1 MNLYIIR
8 HGEAVRVG
16 GAITRDADRVLTPG
30 GERDVRRV
38 GEALARIDGSV
49 RLVLTSPLVR
59 AVQTGRLVGAAFAT
73 APTVEPSELLLPG
86 FRHKA
91 LLEKLASLPGGESVV
106 LVAHQPDLTQL
117 ISWLIT
123 DDSSTSIGMAP
134 SAVAHVSVAPPLQS
148 GEAMLRWLL
157 TPEIVQTF
165 VH

>member
-30 GERDVRRV
+30 GERDARRV

-59 AVQTGRLVGAAFAT
+59 AVQTGHLVGAAFAT

-123 DDSSTSIGMAP
+123 DDSSASIGMAP
-134 SAVAHVSVAPPLQS
+134 AAVAHVSVAPPLQS

>member
-30 GERDVRRV
+30 GERDARRV

-134 SAVAHVSVAPPLQS
+134 AAVAHVSVAPPLQS

>member
-30 GERDVRRV
+30 GERDARRV

-134 SAVAHVSVAPPLQS
+134 AAVAHVSVAPPLQS

-157 TPEIVQTF
+157 TPEIIQTF
-165 VH
+165 VP